1 LRPARQI
8 PTHRQKRKPEEISHD
23 VSDYW
28 EYFLVQE
35 DFLSRGDTVLKA
47 ALFGRHLGRPAEMKR

>member
-35 DFLSRGDTVLKA
+35 DFLSRRYYIKSRAVRAT
-47 ALFGRHLGRPAEMKR
+47 LGSPG